1 MSYSANKSPSVSTDN
16 VYASDDVA
24 RQLVKQKLS
33 KNEFY
38 DLDLKFTK
46 NPNTGDVSARRGS
59 SSVKQSIKNLVLT
72 DFYEIPF

>member
-33 KNEFY
+33 KN
-38 DLDLKFTK
+38 
-46 NPNTGDVSARRGS
+46 
-59 SSVKQSIKNLVLT
+59 
-72 DFYEIPF
+72 